1 MNEQYNHDDHSW
13 AFDLQDNV
21 RHISQVDRGRKGYFC
36 TGCRQRMIAKKGE
49 INKPHFAHD
58 PQDTS
63 KSGKCTYSEETFRHK
78 LGKKILQ
85 RLKRIKVPS
94 LRKYPNEEQ
103 NGSVNVIR
111 DSWVVE
117 ADTVAIE
124 MRFFENENGQIIWGK
139 NPEWKTD
146 ATKHLMMQPDVT
158 FFDEAGKPILLIEL
172 VATHKIDDSKYQKIR
187 NLGLNTIQVS
197 LPNGPAEEIEETF
210 TKTARTKWVYNYE
223 RENTE
228 YQYVPLRA
236 SEEVSFGD
244 EFEER
249 LVKFERTFECKIF
262 EINEIIRRFRRYL
275 ESEQFTNTRESI
287 NIKIRR
293 TERNTTAARKQ
304 WRELQTRIEREVS
317 AGFESER
324 VRLDEI
330 ESNFIL
336 GDSRFREKYAD
347 LEKRYKLKDRELK
360 IEERTYR
367 SKSQEEIDVLEGR
380 IRELGADPEPLPNRI
395 AKLRAD
401 EEQFEQSITTEEVNI
416 DSQTEVI
423 IGKIAATEGEIQ
435 RIEQEM
441 ARFPGQSYELET
453 KVGTEIETRE
463 NGFRQ
468 ELSRAESNLRGDIDR
483 LGEISAGAIKDRDF
497 KRTPRLN
504 RQIKELVEAG
514 GLLDTIPIAA
524 KLYERLQAARKEL
537 DTGSYK
543 TWI

>member
-1 MNEQYNHDDHSW
+1 MKEQYDHDDHSW
-13 AFDLQDNV
+13 ALDLQDRI

-58 PQDTS
+58 PQDKS

-78 LGKKILQ
+78 LGKEILQ
-85 RLKRIKVPS
+85 RLKQIKVPS
-94 LRKYPNEEQ
+94 LRKYPSEGQ
-103 NGSVNVIR
+103 NGSVNIIR

-124 MRFFENENGQIIWGK
+124 MPFFENENGQIIWGK

-146 ATKHLMMQPDVT
+146 TAKHLMIQPDIT
-158 FFDEAGKPILLIEL
+158 FFDSAGKPILLIEL
-172 VATHKIDDSKYQKIR
+172 VATHKINDDKHQRIR
-187 NLGLNTIQVS
+187 NLGLDTIQVS
-197 LPNGPAEEIEETF
+197 LPNGPSEEIEETF
-210 TKTARTKWVYNYE
+210 TKTTRTKWVYNYE
-223 RENTE
+223 RESTE

-262 EINEIIRRFRRYL
+262 EINEAIRRFRRHL
-275 ESEQFTNTRESI
+275 ESEQFTSARESI

-304 WRELQTRIEREVS
+304 WRELQARIEGEVS
-317 AGFESER
+317 EGFESER

-336 GDSRFREKYAD
+336 ADSRFRAKYAD
-347 LEKRYKLKDRELK
+347 LEERYKRKDRELK

-367 SKSQEEIDVLEGR
+367 STSQHEIDELEER
-380 IRELGADPEPLPNRI
+380 IRESGADPEPLSDRI

-401 EEQFEQSITTEEVNI
+401 EGKFEQSIRTEEGNI
-416 DSQTEVI
+416 ESQTEVT
-423 IGKIAATEGEIQ
+423 IGKIATTDGEIQ
-435 RIEQEM
+435 RIEQQM
-441 ARFPGQSYELET
+441 AGFPDESDELET
-453 KVGTEIETRE
+453 KVRKEIETRE
-463 NGFRQ
+463 NGFRE
-468 ELSRAESNLRGDIDR
+468 ELGRAESNLRGDIDR
-483 LGEISAGAIKDRDF
+483 LGEISAGAIKNRDF

-514 GLLDTIPIAA
+514 GLLDTIPVAA

-537 DTGSYK
+537 NTGSYK